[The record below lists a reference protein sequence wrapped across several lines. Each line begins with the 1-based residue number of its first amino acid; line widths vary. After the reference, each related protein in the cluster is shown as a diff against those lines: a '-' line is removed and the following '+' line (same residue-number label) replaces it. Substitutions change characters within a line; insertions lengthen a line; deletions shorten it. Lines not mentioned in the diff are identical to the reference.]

1 MHKNLCISHKM
12 NIKRNDR
19 QMDKRRKTVLIT
31 GASSGIG
38 YELAKVFAKNH
49 YNLVLVARRQEK
61 LEKLKEEII
70 ECQPMKACSIDI
82 TLIEKD
88 LSLKEAPRE
97 LFDTL
102 YKKDIVIDIL
112 VNNAGIGVCGLF
124 HEIDST
130 KDDEMIDINIWAVT
144 SLTKLFALEMVKRKS
159 GKILNVAS
167 TGSYQPGPL
176 IAVYY
181 ATKAYV
187 LSFSEALREELEPY
201 GVCVT
206 VLCPG
211 ATKTEFANLAGKGD
225 PKLSMTA
232 ESVACLAYR
241 GLMKGTRVIVPG
253 FRNKIALFLTRS
265 IPRNIA
271 AKMVRKWQEKAMQ
284 QTERNNTK

>member
-1 MHKNLCISHKM
+1 
-12 NIKRNDR
+12 
-19 QMDKRRKTVLIT
+19 MDKRRKTVLIT

-206 VLCPG
+206 ALCPG
-211 ATKTEFANLAGKGD
+211 ATKTEFASLAGKGD

-232 ESVACLAYR
+232 ESVASLAYR
-241 GLMKGTRVIVPG
+241 GLMKGKRVIVPG